1 MCNSSRKALI
11 VDGYNRAKLL
21 DICTD
26 PECKKHGQSLAGR
39 SSDDRKWREQQ
50 RKQDLL
56 RKKKRETRLRI
67 LQQACGIISYPYSR
81 QELELM
87 AIGFWDGLWDD
98 ARKTIASRRK
108 WEKINYKNGFGLDHI
123 AMLKTH
129 LKEFTDVDL
138 ARFLME
144 LSIARQL
151 DGVDDYRNKSDRLLE
166 LAKIKGIDP
175 KKIEKEVSAEFAEAD
190 KKRKAREKKR
200 KASTKGS
207 KQEEPPEQ
215 GDLEEDEDV

>member
-1 MCNSSRKALI
+1 
-11 VDGYNRAKLL
+11 
-21 DICTD
+21 
-26 PECKKHGQSLAGR
+26 
-39 SSDDRKWREQQ
+39 
-50 RKQDLL
+50 
-56 RKKKRETRLRI
+56 
-67 LQQACGIISYPYSR
+67 
-81 QELELM
+81 
-87 AIGFWDGLWDD
+87 
-98 ARKTIASRRK
+98 
-108 WEKINYKNGFGLDHI
+108 
-123 AMLKTH
+123 MLKTH